1 MELILFYL
9 VGAVTVGLSLAM
21 IMSSKPVTSA
31 VCLVCVMFLLAVL
44 FAMLDASLIAALQ
57 VLVYAGAIMVLF
69 LFVIMLLNL
78 REKEGTGN
86 FQRTVMQVIVIVVFG
101 AMLVPF
107 MLPVIVGDGAGTAVS
122 VGFGSAG
129 AVGRLLYTNYLLPFE
144 IASILLLAALVGAVA
159 LAMNKKR

>member
-1 MELILFYL
+1 
-9 VGAVTVGLSLAM
+9 
-21 IMSSKPVTSA
+21 
-31 VCLVCVMFLLAVL
+31 
-44 FAMLDASLIAALQ
+44 
-57 VLVYAGAIMVLF
+57 MVLF